1 MKQSPRNTVLAFRAA
16 QTRTSLYVGLIAKLK
31 SLQRVFLKLIDVR
44 AWLVVNVFE
53 NKLFFYPK
61 YILFD
66 VIAFKVD
73 TVFCVIK
80 HFNYYPFNHGT
91 FVLSISYI

>member
-1 MKQSPRNTVLAFRAA
+1 MIMQCLHVDVSMMLMQYARKRENCMIEQGIGNVLE
-16 QTRTSLYVGLIAKLK
+16 YV
-31 SLQRVFLKLIDVR
+31 
-44 AWLVVNVFE
+44 
-53 NKLFFYPK
+53 
-61 YILFD
+61 
-66 VIAFKVD
+66 AFKVD